1 MTHGNRTSIQR
12 LLADLGD
19 GARSVESINL
29 LNLSD
34 IPDDEWPQFEAGWL
48 ALPAERRHA
57 VMVRLGEIAEDNFQ
71 VDFEPVA
78 RLAIDDEDAG
88 VRAAAIRNLWES
100 EDQTLIAPLLARLA
114 KDADAQVRAAA
125 ASTLGHFVYLGEV
138 EAIPARFA
146 RRVED
151 GLLEAIRGPDEVE
164 VRRRAVEAIGFASR
178 PEVPGIIRQ
187 AYEDADEAMRLSA
200 VFAMGRS
207 LDAEAWGETITRE
220 LENPNPAFRFQAAR
234 AAGEL
239 ELRSAVPALASLI
252 NDADAEVQEAAIWAL
267 GQIGGEAARAALH
280 RRLGGARGEML
291 RNIEA
296 ALENADFADLQDEWL
311 LLNIDDQD
319 DEA

>member
-1 MTHGNRTSIQR
+1 MTHRNRSIER

-19 GARSVESINL
+19 ASRSIESINL

-34 IPDDEWPQFEAGWL
+34 IPGDEWTQFEAGWP
-48 ALPAERRHA
+48 ALPAERRRE
-57 VMVRLGEIAEDNFQ
+57 VMARLGEIAEDNFQ

-100 EDQTLIAPLLARLA
+100 EDQTLIAPLLVRLA
-114 KDADAQVRAAA
+114 RDADARVRAAA

-138 EAIPARFA
+138 EGIPARFA

-151 GLLEAIRGPDEVE
+151 ALLEAIRGPDEVE

-178 PEVPGIIRQ
+178 PEVPAIIRQ
-187 AYEDADEAMRLSA
+187 AYEDPDEAMRVSA

-207 LDAEAWGETITRE
+207 LDAETWGATVMRE
-220 LENPNPAFRFQAAR
+220 LENPDPEFRFQAAR

-280 RRLGGARGEML
+280 RRLDGARGETL